1 MPYLPSFI
9 APMRFTDP
17 AAALAQARLIYDS
30 SVAHLRQAM
39 QRYVAGEDLPGHVRA
54 CYPFVRVQTDTVTRL
69 TSVESAR
76 LSYGFVAGPG
86 RFETTLT
93 RPDLYA
99 KYYLEQFTLLLDNHG
114 VELEVGTSNQPIPV
128 HFSFADNEH
137 VEGTLSQARHQHMR
151 NVFDLPDLTA
161 MDDGIANG
169 TFVARPGEPQPLSLF
184 TAPRVDYSLQRL
196 RHYTGTAPEHFQNFV
211 LFTNY
216 QFYIDEFIALGH
228 ATMADPASDYA
239 AFVEPGNVVTLKL
252 GSDTDFGTKLGSDPN
267 FPGKAP
273 PRLPQMPA
281 YHLVRPD
288 GSGIT
293 MVNIGVGPA
302 NAKTMTDHIAVLR
315 SHAWIMLGHC
325 AGLRTTQQLGDYVL
339 AHAYVRE
346 DHVLDEELPLWVPIP
361 ALAEIQVALESAV
374 SEVTQLKGPELK
386 RIMRTGTVASTDN
399 RNWELL
405 PDNGP
410 QRRFSQSR
418 AVALDMESATIAAN
432 GFRFRVPYGTLLCVS
447 DKPLHGE
454 IKLPGMANHFYR
466 ERVDQHLR
474 IGIRA
479 LELLRAQGVDQLH
492 SRKLRSFAE
501 VAFQ

>member
-1 MPYLPSFI
+1 MPYLPAFI
-9 APMRFTDP
+9 APSRFTDP
-17 AAALAQARLIYDS
+17 AAALAKAREIYDAS
-30 SVAHLRQAM
+30 ITHLREAM
-39 QRYVAGEDLPGHVRA
+39 QRFVAGDTLPGHVRA
-54 CYPFVRVQTDTVTRL
+54 CYPFVRVQTDTVSRQ
-69 TSVESAR
+69 SPPASAH

-99 KYYLEQFTLLLDNHG
+99 DYYLEQLTLLLANHQ
-114 VELEVGTSNQPIPV
+114 VALEVGTSSQPIPV
-128 HFSFADNEH
+128 HFSFAENDH
-137 VEGTLSQARHQHMR
+137 IEGALSLERRQLMR
-151 NVFDLPDLTA
+151 DMFDLPDLTA

-169 TFVARPGEPQPLSLF
+169 TYEPRPGEPQPLALF

-196 RHYTGTAPEHFQNFV
+196 RHYTGTAPEHVQHFV

-216 QFYIDEFIALGH
+216 QFYIDEFVRLGH
-228 ATMADPASDYA
+228 AAMADTASEYI
-239 AFVEPGNVVTLKL
+239 AFVEPGNVVTRRVGLPAEPGDAL
-252 GSDTDFGTKLGSDPN
+252 GKV
-267 FPGKAP
+267 P
-273 PRLPQMPA
+273 PRLPQMPG
-281 YHLVRPD
+281 YHLVRAD
-288 GSGIT
+288 RSGIS
-293 MVNIGVGPA
+293 MVNIGVGPS
-302 NAKTMTDHIAVLR
+302 NAKTITDHIAVLR
-315 SHAWIMLGHC
+315 PHAWIMLGHC
-325 AGLRTTQQLGDYVL
+325 AGLRNNQQLGDYVL
-339 AHAYVRE
+339 AHGYVRE

-361 ALAEIQVALESAV
+361 ALAEIQLALEAAV

-386 RIMRTGTVASTDN
+386 HIMRTGTVASTDN

-474 IGIRA
+474 IGMRA
-479 LELLRAQGVDQLH
+479 IELLREEGVDQLH